1 MAYSDGY
8 FMDISAVSA
17 KYVNISIRIYFSDIY
32 LFSKSDRS
40 LAMGIENGRVLVV
53 FCIYAGA
60 ITPKWHRLSSF

>member
-8 FMDISAVSA
+8 FMDVSAMSA
-17 KYVNISIRIYFSDIY
+17 KYVNIFIRIYFGDIH

-40 LAMGIENGRVLVV
+40 LAMGTKNGGVLAV